1 MSSDARAVWMQ
12 APRQVVVRSEELP
25 ELPAD
30 QVCVRAQWSAISQG
44 TELLVYRGQVAGDMS
59 LDLPTLQGSFAF
71 PIKYGY
77 ALVGQVEA
85 VGAQVTT
92 VAVGDAVFVLHPH
105 QDRCH
110 VPVPLV
116 KKIPATVPLP
126 AAVLAANM
134 ETAINI
140 VLDTNPRMGECV
152 VVVGLGIVG
161 MLVAWL
167 LQRHPVQVLAV
178 DVSAERRQLAH
189 QLGVTLVCDPSAVA
203 DSLANLTAER
213 GADAV
218 VEVSGNPQ
226 ALATSTAWVAQE
238 GRVVVASWYGTK
250 PVTLDLGSHFHRR
263 RLQLISSQVGQLP
276 AALLPRWDTARRM
289 QLVWQMLA
297 LLPYQDVITHTFAFT
312 DAATAY
318 AQLDAAQVPMMQVV
332 LAYPPAHEGAHD
344 V

>member
-1 MSSDARAVWMQ
+1 MHSEAQAVWML
-12 APRQVVVRSEELP
+12 APRQVVVRSDELP
-25 ELPAD
+25 ALPAD
-30 QVCVRAQWSAISQG
+30 QVCVRARWSAISQG
-44 TELLVYRGQVAGDMS
+44 TEMLVYRGQVAPDMA
-59 LDLPTLQGSFAF
+59 LDLPTFQGSFAF

-77 ALVGQVEA
+77 ALVGVVEA
-85 VGAQVTT
+85 IGDAVTT

-105 QDRCH
+105 QDVCH
-110 VPVPLV
+110 VPVSLV

-140 VLDTNPRMGECV
+140 VLDAHPRLGECV

-178 DVSAERRQLAH
+178 DVSAYRRQLAT
-189 QLGVTLVCDPSAVA
+189 QLGVAQVCHPDDVA
-203 DSLANLTAER
+203 AFLAGHTHER

-218 VEVSGNPQ
+218 IEVSGNPQ
-226 ALATSTAWVAQE
+226 ALARSTAWLAQE

-250 PVTLDLGSHFHRR
+250 AVTLDLGSHFHRR
-263 RLQLISSQVGQLP
+263 RLQLISSQVGHLP
-276 AALLPRWDTARRM
+276 AVLGPRWDSERRM

-297 LLPYQDVITHTFAFT
+297 DIPFHEVLTHTFAFT
-312 DAATAY
+312 DAAQAY

-332 LAYPPAHEGAHD
+332 FDYASKGDAD

>member
-1 MSSDARAVWMQ
+1 MHSEARAIWML
-12 APRQVVVRSEELP
+12 APGQVVVRSEELSV
-25 ELPAD
+25 LGAD
-30 QVCVRAQWSAISQG
+30 EVRVRARWSAISQG
-44 TELLVYRGQVAGDMS
+44 TEMLVYRGHVAADMA
-59 LDLPTLQGSFAF
+59 LDLPTFQGSFAF

-77 ALVGQVEA
+77 ALVGVVEA
-85 VGAQVTT
+85 IGDAVTT
-92 VAVGDAVFVLHPH
+92 VAIGDAVFVLHPH
-105 QDRCH
+105 QDVCH
-110 VPVPLV
+110 VPVALV

-140 VLDTNPRMGECV
+140 VLDTHPRIGECV

-178 DVSAERRQLAH
+178 DVSAYRRQRAT
-189 QLGVTLVCDPSAVA
+189 QMGVTQVCHPDDVA
-203 DSLANLTAER
+203 SFLAEHTQAR

-226 ALATSTAWVAQE
+226 ALATSTAWLAQE
-238 GRVVVASWYGTK
+238 GRLVVASWYGTK

-263 RLQLISSQVGQLP
+263 RLQLISSQVGHLP
-276 AALLPRWDTARRM
+276 AALGARWDFARRM
-289 QLVWQMLA
+289 QVVWQMLA
-297 LLPYQDVITHTFAFT
+297 DLPFHDVLTHTFAFT
-312 DAATAY
+312 DAAQAY
-318 AQLDAAQVPMMQVV
+318 AQLDAAQVPVMQVV
-332 LAYPPAHEGAHD
+332 FDYASKGDSD